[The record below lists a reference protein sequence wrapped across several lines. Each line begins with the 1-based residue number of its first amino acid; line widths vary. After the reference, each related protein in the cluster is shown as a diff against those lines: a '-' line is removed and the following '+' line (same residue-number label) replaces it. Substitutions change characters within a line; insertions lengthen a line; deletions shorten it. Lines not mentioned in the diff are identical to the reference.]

1 MRKSPESNNQE
12 YPAFDV
18 ELSRN
23 LGSVAS
29 GLKKNNGAPE
39 SPAKDKALSKSLDNP
54 AFDGGWRW
62 DEVRMELE
70 EQIK

>member
-18 ELSRN
+18 ELSRF

-29 GLKKNNGAPE
+29 GWKWG
-39 SPAKDKALSKSLDNP
+39 
-54 AFDGGWRW
+54 
-62 DEVRMELE
+62 EVRMEIE
-70 EQIK
+70 AQIK